1 MSSRGHRLERLIT
14 YSQAIRE
21 ATEQEMDRDE
31 SVIIMGM
38 GVDDPRGI
46 YGTTLGLVEKFGSD
60 RVFDTPLA
68 EDGMTGIAIGAA
80 LGGMRP
86 MHIHIRMDFML
97 LAMNQL
103 INMAAKLRYMY
114 GGAVSVPLVVR
125 VMVGRSWGQGPQH
138 SQGLHS
144 MFMHV
149 PGLKVVAP
157 TTAYDAKGCL
167 TASIRDN
174 NPIIFIEH
182 RLLHNLKTNVPQDPY
197 TLEFGKARVLEEGSD
212 VTVVGISHMVLE
224 VMRARNYLSAV
235 GISAEVIDP
244 VSLSP
249 LDTETILKSVQKTG
263 RLLVVD
269 NAWTNCGA
277 GAEIITRVLENL
289 EPGTPITM
297 RRMGFEPVTCPTTKN
312 LEDEFY
318 PTGRTIAAQC
328 YSIVHGKGSSWIP
341 DGDEAAEI
349 VEFKGP
355 F

>member
-1 MSSRGHRLERLIT
+1 
-14 YSQAIRE
+14 
-21 ATEQEMDRDE
+21 
-31 SVIIMGM
+31 
-38 GVDDPRGI
+38 
-46 YGTTLGLVEKFGSD
+46 
-60 RVFDTPLA
+60 
-68 EDGMTGIAIGAA
+68 MTGIAIGAA

-97 LAMNQL
+97 LTMNQL
-103 INMAAKLRYMY
+103 INMAAKLHYMY
-114 GGAVSVPLVVR
+114 GGAVSVPIVVR

-138 SQGLHS
+138 SQGLQS
-144 MFMHV
+144 MFMHI

-167 TASIRDN
+167 MASIRDN

-182 RLLHNLKTNVPQDPY
+182 RLLHNFQTHVPEEPY
-197 TLEFGKARVLEEGSD
+197 ILEFGKARILEEGSD
-212 VTVVGISHMVLE
+212 VTIVGISHMILE
-224 VMRARNYLSAV
+224 VMRAKNYLSEV

-249 LDTETILKSVQKTG
+249 LDIETILASVKKTG

-277 GAEIITRVLENL
+277 SSEIITRVLENL
-289 EPGTPITM
+289 EIGTPATM
-297 RRMGFEPVTCPTTKN
+297 RRMGFEPVTCPTTRN
-312 LEDEFY
+312 LENEFY
-318 PTGRTIAAQC
+318 PNGRTIAAQC
-328 YSIVHGKGSSWIP
+328 YSMVHGNGSTWIP

>member
-1 MSSRGHRLERLIT
+1 MERLLS
-14 YSQAIRE
+14 YNQAVKE
-21 ATEQEMDRDE
+21 ATEQEMERDK
-31 SVIIMGM
+31 SVVIMGI

-46 YGTTLGLVEKFGSD
+46 YGTTLGLQETFGPD

-68 EDGMTGIAIGAA
+68 EDAMTGVAVGAS
-80 LGGMRP
+80 LGGLRP

-103 INMAAKLRYMY
+103 INQAAKMRYMY
-114 GGAVSVPLVVR
+114 GGAVSVPIVVR

-138 SQGLHS
+138 SQGLQS
-144 MFMHV
+144 LFMHI

-167 TASIRDN
+167 VAALRDD
-174 NPIIFIEH
+174 NPVIYMEH
-182 RLLHNLKTNVPQDPY
+182 RLLHGLKTYVPEELY
-197 TLEFGKARVLEEGSD
+197 SVEFGKARVLEEGSD
-212 VTVVGISHMVLE
+212 LTVVGISHMILE
-224 VMRARNYLSAV
+224 VMRARNYLREV

-249 LDTETILKSVQKTG
+249 LDIGAVLKSVRKTG

-269 NAWTNCGA
+269 NAWTMCGA
-277 GAEIITRVLENL
+277 SSEIITQVVESMDGR
-289 EPGTPITM
+289 TPTTM
-297 RRMGFEPVTCPTTKN
+297 RRMGFQPVTCPTTKN
-312 LEDEFY
+312 LENEFY
-318 PTGRTIAAQC
+318 PNARTIAAEC
-328 YSIVHGKGSSWIP
+328 YSMVHGNGAKWIP

-349 VEFKGP
+349 VQFKGP

>member
-1 MSSRGHRLERLIT
+1 MERLLS
-14 YSQAIRE
+14 YNQAVKE
-21 ATEQEMDRDE
+21 ATEQEMERDK
-31 SVIIMGM
+31 SVVIMGI

-46 YGTTLGLVEKFGSD
+46 YGTTLGLQETFGPD

-68 EDGMTGIAIGAA
+68 EDAMTGVAVGAS
-80 LGGMRP
+80 LGGLRP

-103 INMAAKLRYMY
+103 INQAAKMRYMY
-114 GGAVSVPLVVR
+114 GGAVSVPIVVR

-138 SQGLHS
+138 SQGLQS
-144 MFMHV
+144 LFMHI

-167 TASIRDN
+167 VTALRDD
-174 NPIIFIEH
+174 NPVIYMEH
-182 RLLHNLKTNVPQDPY
+182 RLLHGLKTDVPEELY
-197 TLEFGKARVLEEGSD
+197 TVEFGKARVLEEGSD
-212 VTVVGISHMVLE
+212 VTVVGISHMILE
-224 VMRARNYLSAV
+224 VMRARNYLREV

-249 LDTETILKSVQKTG
+249 LDIGAVLKSVRKTG

-269 NAWTNCGA
+269 NAWTMCGA
-277 GAEIITRVLENL
+277 SSEIITQVVESMDGR
-289 EPGTPITM
+289 TPTTM
-297 RRMGFEPVTCPTTKN
+297 RRMGFQPVTCPTTKN
-312 LEDEFY
+312 LENGFY
-318 PTGRTIAAQC
+318 PNARTIAAEC
-328 YSIVHGKGSSWIP
+328 YSMVHGNGAKWIP

-349 VEFKGP
+349 VQFKGP

>member
-1 MSSRGHRLERLIT
+1 MERLLS
-14 YSQAIRE
+14 YNQAVKE
-21 ATEQEMDRDE
+21 ATEQEMERDK
-31 SVIIMGM
+31 SVVIMGI

-46 YGTTLGLVEKFGSD
+46 YGTTLGLQETFGPD

-68 EDGMTGIAIGAA
+68 EDAMTGVAVGAS
-80 LGGMRP
+80 LGGLRP

-103 INMAAKLRYMY
+103 INQAAKMRYMY
-114 GGAVSVPLVVR
+114 GGAVSVPIVVR

-138 SQGLHS
+138 SQGLQS
-144 MFMHV
+144 LFMHI

-167 TASIRDN
+167 VTALRDD
-174 NPIIFIEH
+174 NPVIYMEH
-182 RLLHNLKTNVPQDPY
+182 RLLHGLKTDVPEELY
-197 TLEFGKARVLEEGSD
+197 TVEFGKARVLEEGSD
-212 VTVVGISHMVLE
+212 VTVVGISHMILE
-224 VMRARNYLSAV
+224 VMRARNYLREV

-249 LDTETILKSVQKTG
+249 LDIGAVLKSVKKTG

-269 NAWTNCGA
+269 NAWTMCGA
-277 GAEIITRVLENL
+277 SSEIITQVVESMDGR
-289 EPGTPITM
+289 TPTTM
-297 RRMGFEPVTCPTTKN
+297 RRMGFQPVTCPTTKN
-312 LEDEFY
+312 LENEFY
-318 PTGRTIAAQC
+318 PNARTIAAEC
-328 YSIVHGKGSSWIP
+328 YSMVHGNGAKWIP

-349 VEFKGP
+349 VQFKGP

>member
-1 MSSRGHRLERLIT
+1 LERLLS
-14 YSQAIRE
+14 YNQAVKE
-21 ATEQEMDRDE
+21 ATEQEMERDK
-31 SVIIMGM
+31 SVVIMGI

-46 YGTTLGLVEKFGSD
+46 YGTTLGLQETFGPD

-68 EDGMTGIAIGAA
+68 EDAMTGVAVGAS
-80 LGGMRP
+80 LGGLRP

-103 INMAAKLRYMY
+103 INQAAKMRYMY
-114 GGAVSVPLVVR
+114 GGAVSVPIVVR

-138 SQGLHS
+138 SQGLQS
-144 MFMHV
+144 LFMHI

-167 TASIRDN
+167 VAALRDD
-174 NPIIFIEH
+174 NPVIYMEH
-182 RLLHNLKTNVPQDPY
+182 RLLHGLKTYVPEELY
-197 TLEFGKARVLEEGSD
+197 SVEFGKARVLEEGSD
-212 VTVVGISHMVLE
+212 LTVVGISHMILE
-224 VMRARNYLSAV
+224 VMRARNYLREV

-249 LDTETILKSVQKTG
+249 LDIGAVLKSVKKTG

-269 NAWTNCGA
+269 NAWTMCGA
-277 GAEIITRVLENL
+277 SSEIITQVVESMDGR
-289 EPGTPITM
+289 TPTTM
-297 RRMGFEPVTCPTTKN
+297 RRMGFQPVTCPTTKN
-312 LEDEFY
+312 LENEFY
-318 PTGRTIAAQC
+318 PNARTIAAEC
-328 YSIVHGKGSSWIP
+328 YSMVHGNGAKWIP

-349 VEFKGP
+349 VQFKGP

>member
-1 MSSRGHRLERLIT
+1 MERLLS
-14 YSQAIRE
+14 YNQAVKE
-21 ATEQEMDRDE
+21 ATEQEMERDK
-31 SVIIMGM
+31 SVVIMGI

-46 YGTTLGLVEKFGSD
+46 YGTTLGLQETFGPD

-68 EDGMTGIAIGAA
+68 EDAMTGVAVGAS
-80 LGGMRP
+80 LGGLRP

-103 INMAAKLRYMY
+103 INQAAKMRYMY
-114 GGAVSVPLVVR
+114 GGAVSVPIVVR

-138 SQGLHS
+138 SQGLQS
-144 MFMHV
+144 LFMHI

-167 TASIRDN
+167 VTALRDD
-174 NPIIFIEH
+174 NPVIYMEH
-182 RLLHNLKTNVPQDPY
+182 RLLHGLKTYVPEELY
-197 TLEFGKARVLEEGSD
+197 SVEFGKARVLEEGSD
-212 VTVVGISHMVLE
+212 LTVVGISHMILE
-224 VMRARNYLSAV
+224 VMRARNYLREV

-249 LDTETILKSVQKTG
+249 LDIGAVLKSVKKTG

-269 NAWTNCGA
+269 NAWTMCGA
-277 GAEIITRVLENL
+277 SSEIITQVVESMDGR
-289 EPGTPITM
+289 TPTTM
-297 RRMGFEPVTCPTTKN
+297 RRMGFQPVTCPTTKN
-312 LEDEFY
+312 LENEFY
-318 PTGRTIAAQC
+318 PNARTIAAEC
-328 YSIVHGKGSSWIP
+328 YSMVHGNGAKWIP

-349 VEFKGP
+349 VQFKGP

>member
-1 MSSRGHRLERLIT
+1 MERLIT
-14 YSQAIRE
+14 YNQAIRE
-21 ATEQEMDRDE
+21 ATDQEMELDE

-46 YGTTLGLVEKFGSD
+46 YGTTLGLVEKFGPD

-68 EDGMTGIAIGAA
+68 EDGMTGVAIGAA
-80 LGGMRP
+80 LGGLRP

-97 LAMNQL
+97 LTMNQL
-103 INMAAKLRYMY
+103 VNMAAKLRYMY
-114 GGAVSVPLVVR
+114 GGAVSVPIVIR

-138 SQGLHS
+138 SQGLQS

-167 TASIRDN
+167 TASLRDN

-182 RLLHNLKTNVPQDPY
+182 RLLHNLETHVPEEPY
-197 TLEFGKARVLEEGSD
+197 SIEFGKARIIEEGSD
-212 VTVVGISHMVLE
+212 VTIVGISHMILE
-224 VMRARNYLSAV
+224 VMRARNYLAEK

-244 VSLSP
+244 VTLSP
-249 LDTETILKSVQKTG
+249 LDLDTILKSVQKTG

-277 GAEIITRVLENL
+277 SSEIITQVMENL
-289 EPGTPITM
+289 EIGTPITM
-297 RRMGFEPVTCPTTKN
+297 RRMGFEAVTCPTTKN
-312 LEDEFY
+312 LENEFY
-318 PTGRTIAAQC
+318 PNGRTIASQV
-328 YSIVHGKGSSWIP
+328 YSMVNGKSAIWTP
-341 DGDEAAEI
+341 DGDEAAE
-349 VEFKGP
+349 VVAFKGP

>member
-1 MSSRGHRLERLIT
+1 MERLLS
-14 YSQAIRE
+14 YNQAVKE
-21 ATEQEMDRDE
+21 ATEQEMERDK
-31 SVIIMGM
+31 SVVIMGI

-46 YGTTLGLVEKFGSD
+46 YGTTLGLQETFGPD

-68 EDGMTGIAIGAA
+68 EDAMTGVAVGAS
-80 LGGMRP
+80 LGGLRP

-103 INMAAKLRYMY
+103 INQAAKMRYMY
-114 GGAVSVPLVVR
+114 GGAVSVPIVVR

-138 SQGLHS
+138 SQGLQS
-144 MFMHV
+144 LFMHI

-167 TASIRDN
+167 VAALRDD
-174 NPIIFIEH
+174 NPVIYMEH
-182 RLLHNLKTNVPQDPY
+182 RLLHGLKTYVPEELY
-197 TLEFGKARVLEEGSD
+197 SVEFGKARVLEEGSD
-212 VTVVGISHMVLE
+212 LTVVGISHMILE
-224 VMRARNYLSAV
+224 VMRARNYLREV

-249 LDTETILKSVQKTG
+249 LDIGAVLKSVKKTG

-269 NAWTNCGA
+269 NAWTMCGA
-277 GAEIITRVLENL
+277 SSEIITQVVESMDGR
-289 EPGTPITM
+289 TPTTM
-297 RRMGFEPVTCPTTKN
+297 RRMGFQPVTCPTTKN
-312 LEDEFY
+312 LENEFY
-318 PTGRTIAAQC
+318 PNARTIAAEC
-328 YSIVHGKGSSWIP
+328 YSMVHGNGIKWIP

-349 VEFKGP
+349 VQFKGP

>member
-1 MSSRGHRLERLIT
+1 MERLLS
-14 YSQAIRE
+14 YNQAVKE
-21 ATEQEMDRDE
+21 ATEQEMERDK
-31 SVIIMGM
+31 SVVIMGI

-46 YGTTLGLVEKFGSD
+46 YGTTLGLQETFGPD

-68 EDGMTGIAIGAA
+68 EDAMTGVAVGAS
-80 LGGMRP
+80 LGGLRP

-103 INMAAKLRYMY
+103 INQAAKMRYMY
-114 GGAVSVPLVVR
+114 GGAVSVPIVVR

-138 SQGLHS
+138 SQGLQS
-144 MFMHV
+144 LFMHI

-167 TASIRDN
+167 VAALRDD
-174 NPIIFIEH
+174 NPVIYMEH
-182 RLLHNLKTNVPQDPY
+182 RLLHGLKTDVPEELY
-197 TLEFGKARVLEEGSD
+197 TVEFGKARVLEEGSD
-212 VTVVGISHMVLE
+212 VTVVGISHMILE
-224 VMRARNYLSAV
+224 VMRARNYLREV

-249 LDTETILKSVQKTG
+249 LDIGAVLKSVKKTG

-269 NAWTNCGA
+269 NAWTMCGA
-277 GAEIITRVLENL
+277 SSEIITQVVESMDGR
-289 EPGTPITM
+289 TPTTM
-297 RRMGFEPVTCPTTKN
+297 RRMGFQPVTCPTTKN
-312 LEDEFY
+312 LENEFY
-318 PTGRTIAAQC
+318 PNARTIAAEC
-328 YSIVHGKGSSWIP
+328 YSMVHGNGAKWIP

-349 VEFKGP
+349 VQFKGP

>member
-1 MSSRGHRLERLIT
+1 MERLLS
-14 YSQAIRE
+14 YNQAVKE
-21 ATEQEMDRDE
+21 ATEQEMERDK
-31 SVIIMGM
+31 SVVIMGI

-46 YGTTLGLVEKFGSD
+46 YGTTLGLQETFGPD

-68 EDGMTGIAIGAA
+68 EDAMTGVAVGAS
-80 LGGMRP
+80 LGGLRP

-103 INMAAKLRYMY
+103 INQAAKMRYMY
-114 GGAVSVPLVVR
+114 GGAVSVPIVVR

-138 SQGLHS
+138 SQGLQS
-144 MFMHV
+144 LFMHI

-167 TASIRDN
+167 VAALRDD
-174 NPIIFIEH
+174 NPVIYMEH
-182 RLLHNLKTNVPQDPY
+182 RLLHGLKTYVPEELY
-197 TLEFGKARVLEEGSD
+197 SVEFGKARVLEEGSD
-212 VTVVGISHMVLE
+212 LTVVGISHMILE
-224 VMRARNYLSAV
+224 VMRARNYLREV

-249 LDTETILKSVQKTG
+249 LDIGAVLKSVKKTG

-269 NAWTNCGA
+269 NAWTMCGA
-277 GAEIITRVLENL
+277 SSEIITQVVESMDGR
-289 EPGTPITM
+289 TPTTM
-297 RRMGFEPVTCPTTKN
+297 RRMGFQPVTCPTTKN
-312 LEDEFY
+312 LENEFY
-318 PTGRTIAAQC
+318 PNARTIAAEC
-328 YSIVHGKGSSWIP
+328 YSMVHGNGAKWIP

-349 VEFKGP
+349 VQFKGP

>member
-1 MSSRGHRLERLIT
+1 LERLLS
-14 YSQAIRE
+14 YNQAVKE
-21 ATEQEMDRDE
+21 ATEQEMERDK
-31 SVIIMGM
+31 SVVIMGI

-46 YGTTLGLVEKFGSD
+46 YGTTLGLQETFGPD

-68 EDGMTGIAIGAA
+68 EDAMTGVAVGAS
-80 LGGMRP
+80 LGGLRP

-103 INMAAKLRYMY
+103 INQAAKMRYMY
-114 GGAVSVPLVVR
+114 GGAVSVPIVVR

-138 SQGLHS
+138 SQGLQS
-144 MFMHV
+144 LFMHI

-167 TASIRDN
+167 VAALRDD
-174 NPIIFIEH
+174 NPVIYMEH
-182 RLLHNLKTNVPQDPY
+182 RLLHGLKTYVPEELY
-197 TLEFGKARVLEEGSD
+197 TVEFGKARVLEEGSD
-212 VTVVGISHMVLE
+212 LTVVGISHMILE
-224 VMRARNYLSAV
+224 VMRARNYLREV

-249 LDTETILKSVQKTG
+249 LDIGAVLKSVKKTG

-269 NAWTNCGA
+269 NAWTMCGA
-277 GAEIITRVLENL
+277 SSEIITQVVESMDGR
-289 EPGTPITM
+289 TPTTM
-297 RRMGFEPVTCPTTKN
+297 RRMGFQPVTCPTTKN
-312 LEDEFY
+312 LENEFY
-318 PTGRTIAAQC
+318 PNARTVAAEC
-328 YSIVHGKGSSWIP
+328 YSMVHGNGAKWIP

-349 VEFKGP
+349 VQFKGP

>member
-1 MSSRGHRLERLIT
+1 MERLIT
-14 YSQAIRE
+14 YNQAIRE
-21 ATEQEMDRDE
+21 ATDQEMELDE

-46 YGTTLGLVEKFGSD
+46 YGTTLGLVEKFGPD

-68 EDGMTGIAIGAA
+68 EDGMTGVAIGAA
-80 LGGMRP
+80 LGGLRP

-97 LAMNQL
+97 LTMNQL
-103 INMAAKLRYMY
+103 VNMAAKLRYMY
-114 GGAVSVPLVVR
+114 GGAVSVPIVIR

-138 SQGLHS
+138 SQGLQS

-182 RLLHNLKTNVPQDPY
+182 RLLHNLETHVPEEPY
-197 TLEFGKARVLEEGSD
+197 SIEFGKARIIEEGSD
-212 VTVVGISHMVLE
+212 VTIVGISHMILE
-224 VMRARNYLSAV
+224 VMRARNYLAEK

-244 VSLSP
+244 VTLSP
-249 LDTETILKSVQKTG
+249 LDLDTILKSVQKTG

-277 GAEIITRVLENL
+277 SSEIITQVMENL
-289 EPGTPITM
+289 EIGTPITM
-297 RRMGFEPVTCPTTKN
+297 RRMGFEAVTCPTTKN
-312 LEDEFY
+312 LENEFY
-318 PTGRTIAAQC
+318 PNGRTIASQV
-328 YSIVHGKGSSWIP
+328 YSMVNGKSAIWTP
-341 DGDEAAEI
+341 DGDEAAE
-349 VEFKGP
+349 VVAFKGP

>member
-1 MSSRGHRLERLIT
+1 MERLIT

-312 LEDEFY
+312 LEDKFY